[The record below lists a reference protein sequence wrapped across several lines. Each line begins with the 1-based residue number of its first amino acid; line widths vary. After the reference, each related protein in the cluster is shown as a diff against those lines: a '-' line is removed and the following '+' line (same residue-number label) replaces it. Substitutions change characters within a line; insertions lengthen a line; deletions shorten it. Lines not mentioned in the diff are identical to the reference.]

1 MASLGGCGGRGAGA
15 GVGAGIGGTTSTGW
29 NSSMTAPE
37 LRMECQTKK
46 AMPINTAMK
55 QQVLSTMATTIPA
68 ARPPALGTCTDGV
81 LLVVSRETK
90 SSVKNWSSSTPNNEP
105 KSLMST
111 GLLPNN
117 RLLSSIIE
125 PSSLSI
131 ALLSPNNRLLSSVV
145 VAVRNVVV
153 TVVEVIVAVSLLS
166 LLA

>member
-1 MASLGGCGGRGAGA
+1 
-15 GVGAGIGGTTSTGW
+15 
-29 NSSMTAPE
+29 
-37 LRMECQTKK
+37 
-46 AMPINTAMK
+46 
-55 QQVLSTMATTIPA
+55 
-68 ARPPALGTCTDGV
+68 
-81 LLVVSRETK
+81 
-90 SSVKNWSSSTPNNEP
+90 
-105 KSLMST
+105 MST